1 MHLGWILDNQYILSL
16 IIWGNINLLFLT
28 FIEHS
33 YILFVK
39 IKEQVLILM
48 SSVREAAIRQYV
60 RQLDGAAQ
68 LLAGLSQ
75 PKDGWIATMRK
86 ALGMSAPELAR
97 RTGVTKPA
105 IYQAERKER
114 AGGISIQH
122 MEKLAEAMGGRF
134 VYAIVPE
141 NTVNDVLQSQAR
153 EKAEQT
159 VKRAS
164 AHMALEKQSLTP
176 KQIEDEIERL
186 AEELLRDR
194 PSDFWEAS

>member
-1 MHLGWILDNQYILSL
+1 MNS
-16 IIWGNINLLFLT
+16 
-28 FIEHS
+28 
-33 YILFVK
+33 VK
-39 IKEQVLILM
+39 D
-48 SSVREAAIRQYV
+48 AAIRQYA
-60 RQLDGAAQ
+60 RQLDSVAQ
-68 LLAGLSQ
+68 KLVGVSK
-75 PKDGWIATMRK
+75 PKEGWIATMRK

-134 VYAIVPE
+134 VYAIVPMDS
-141 NTVNDVLQSQAR
+141 VKDVLNAQAH
-153 EKAEQT
+153 KAAEHT

-176 KQIEDEIERL
+176 RQIKDEIERL

-194 PSDFWEAS
+194 PSDFWEAK

>member
-1 MHLGWILDNQYILSL
+1 MGYGNQYLPRAAFM
-16 IIWGNINLLFLT
+16 GNLKIPLLT

-33 YILFVK
+33 YILYKRFR
-39 IKEQVLILM
+39 EQVLISM
-48 SSVREAAIRQYV
+48 VSVKDTAIRQYA
-60 RQLDGAAQ
+60 RQLDGTAQ
-68 LLAGLSQ
+68 QLAGLSK

-114 AGGISIQH
+114 VGGISLQH

-134 VYAIVPE
+134 VYAIVP
-141 NTVNDVLQSQAR
+141 VDSVKDVLTSQAR
-153 EKAEQT
+153 KTAEKT

-164 AHMALEKQSLTP
+164 AHMALEKQSLTS
-176 KQIEDEIERL
+176 KQIDEEIERL
-186 AEELLRDR
+186 AEEVLRDR

>member
-1 MHLGWILDNQYILSL
+1 M
-16 IIWGNINLLFLT
+16 T
-28 FIEHS
+28 
-33 YILFVK
+33 
-39 IKEQVLILM
+39 
-48 SSVREAAIRQYV
+48 SVRDTAIRQYA
-60 RQLDGAAQ
+60 RQLDGTAQ
-68 LLAGLSQ
+68 QLTDISK
-75 PKDGWIATMRK
+75 PKEGWIATMRK

-114 AGGISIQH
+114 AGGISIKH

-134 VYAIVPE
+134 IYAIVPE
-141 NTVNDVLQSQAR
+141 ISVNDVLRSQAHK
-153 EKAEQT
+153 KAEQT
-159 VKRAS
+159 IKRAS